1 MTSTNDKC
9 LTPQRCKT
17 NEKHTYH
24 KLLQFIIAKLT
35 YKSLHFKNNCNVI
48 NCTDLSEKK
57 IKYSFTNVPVHYY
70 FCLIYD
76 AGPLCQRYL
85 KQTPLLNSGLNGNC
99 RRKKC
104 FCQFFRKTRAFGNFY
119 CMSTVA
125 NSGNSLQF

>member
-1 MTSTNDKC
+1 MFNTTTLQNKRKTY
-9 LTPQRCKT
+9 LLQTVTVHYCKT
-17 NEKHTYH
+17 YIQ
-24 KLLQFIIAKLT
+24 KLAFQKQLQRHQLYRTCQK
-35 YKSLHFKNNCNVI
+35 
-48 NCTDLSEKK
+48 KK